1 MNDIRWFAPNHYTAM
16 IVPELRRRGLTVAL
30 EGAEPARLA
39 LSMSGTRAE
48 EAWRY
53 ARRRSCPLVVYL
65 WDLPPRA
72 TGSGSFDP
80 VWSIGGRLLH
90 LPRPAGGF
98 GRRRGYY
105 SRLRYIAARAD
116 EVWVPSDMTQ
126 SLVRSRFG
134 LESRRVPYCYDSERF
149 RPGSWPR
156 VDPPT
161 LLTVS
166 RLEAHKNQAATIR
179 AAARVGKEVQV
190 RLIGRGPERASLERL
205 ARSLGVNC
213 HIDTEADDAE
223 VADAYRRAR
232 VAVCPSRFEGFG
244 LTPLEAIASGTPV
257 VASDIPPHREFVSSA
272 ARFFPLDDD
281 EALVTSVVAALGDP
295 APDAPLVQELTIPAA
310 ADRVMALLRPL
321 LR

>member
-1 MNDIRWFAPNHYTAM
+1 MNDIRWFAPNHYTAV
-16 IVPELRRRGLTVAL
+16 IVPELRRRGFTVAL
-30 EGAEPARLA
+30 EGDAPARLA
-39 LSMSGTRAE
+39 LSMSATRAE

-53 ARRRSCPLVVYL
+53 ACRRSCSLVVYL

-72 TGSGSFDP
+72 TGSGSYDP
-80 VWSIGGRLLH
+80 VWSIGGHLFH

-105 SRLRYIAARAD
+105 SRLRYVAARAD
-116 EVWVPSDMTQ
+116 EVWVPSEMTQ
-126 SLVRSRFG
+126 TLVRSRFD
-134 LESRRVPYCYDSERF
+134 LESRRVPYCYDSDRF
-149 RPGSWPR
+149 QPDSGPR
-156 VDPPT
+156 VDPPI

-179 AAARVGKEVQV
+179 AAARLGRKIQV
-190 RLIGRGPERASLERL
+190 RLIGRGPERGSLERL

-213 HIDTEADDAE
+213 RIDTEADDGE

-232 VAVCPSRFEGFG
+232 VAVCPSKFEGFG

-257 VASDIPPHREFVSSA
+257 VASDIPPHREFVSAA

-281 EALVTSVVAALGDP
+281 DALAKAAAAGLDDGPADP
-295 APDAPLVQELTIPAA
+295 HSIRELTIPATA
-310 ADRVMALLRPL
+310 ERFIGLLHPMFR
-321 LR
+321 